1 MEIKGSGDGPLE
13 DALKECATARFTGVL
28 RVDGV
33 PGGTIHLSGGG
44 IGACDTPGAPS
55 LEVVFLRS
63 QMIGEADWDAAF
75 TSAAK
80 TGRPMADE
88 LTERDLVG
96 TGELEALLRTTL
108 ADAIFALVSGTV
120 DAWHTSEQPEDCL
133 LPLQPAAK
141 AGWLLAEATRRTQVL
156 ASFPEPALD
165 ARDRIVAVPG
175 AALDDLALDD
185 VLMLADGRRTARDLA
200 FALGQGLFA
209 TMLRLSRMRQ
219 DKLITIGSATGPP
232 SPTASSLPHRR
243 KDGAGPRPV
252 QTLRTLR
259 PRTGESGTP

>member
-1 MEIKGSGDGPLE
+1 MEIRGPGDGPLE
-13 DALKECATARFTGVL
+13 YALRECATARFSGVL

-44 IGACDTPGAPS
+44 ISACDTPGAPS

-63 QMIGEADWDAAF
+63 QMIAEADWDAAF
-75 TSAAK
+75 ASAAK
-80 TGRPMADE
+80 ASRPMADE
-88 LTERDLVG
+88 LTERGLVG

-108 ADAIFALVSGTV
+108 ADAIFALVSGAV
-120 DAWHTSEQPEDCL
+120 DAWHTSDQPADCL
-133 LPLQPAAK
+133 LPLRPAAR

-156 ASFPEPALD
+156 ASFPGPAVN

-175 AALDDLALDD
+175 PALTDLALDD
-185 VLMLADGRRTARDLA
+185 ILMLADGRRTARDLA

-209 TMLRLSRMRQ
+209 TMLRLSRMRE
-219 DKLITIGSATGPP
+219 DKLITVGSAT
-232 SPTASSLPHRR
+232 PTASTLPHRR

-252 QTLRTLR
+252 QTLRALR
-259 PRTGESGTP
+259 PRAGESGTP